1 MIIVSVI
8 SYTCGCYDFDHA
20 ITIVAVIVAI
30 IVVVQV
36 FVVTIGHCGKVII
49 VHGHCG

>member
-1 MIIVSVI
+1 MIIVRVI

-20 ITIVAVIVAI
+20 ITIVAIAIVV
-30 IVVVQV
+30 VVVQV